1 MSYPDAP
8 KILIRRKEVERQTS
22 LSRSRIYALM
32 QEGLFPGSV
41 SLGSMSVAW
50 VESEIQEWIAA
61 RLTDFR
67 QSNEGLK

>member
-1 MSYPDAP
+1 MPHPDAP

-32 QEGLFPGSV
+32 QEGLFPSCV
-41 SLGSMSVAW
+41 PLGSMSVAW

-61 RLTDFR
+61 RLAEFR
-67 QSNEGLK
+67 KSNEG

>member
-1 MSYPDAP
+1 MPHPDAP

-32 QEGLFPGSV
+32 QEGLFPSSV
-41 SLGSMSVAW
+41 PLGPMSVAW

-61 RLTDFR
+61 RLAEFR
-67 QSNEGLK
+67 TSAGDA